1 MIEINLT
8 QEELDAFIEMG
19 VVSIENYL
27 KSIASSHIAQK
38 VDSQLMAKSL
48 VEKQALLVE

>member
-27 KSIASSHIAQK
+27 KAIAASYIQQK
-38 VDSQLMAKSL
+38 VDSQLMSKTLA
-48 VEKQALLVE
+48 EKQALLI